1 MDEAFYYKGKKLYST
16 GPISCIYCKEYG
28 YCNGV
33 FIGYCTICADHFEC
47 ERGNG
52 FIINS
57 NVNPGHECIKYLM
70 HNSSENNI
78 NDDNFEILT
87 LQKENSIWE
96 TYLKDVTFNDIGD
109 TKLAEDRELY
119 KDLPELISYS
129 DNDQEK
135 EEEENN
141 EFKNFDF
148 NNFKD

>member
-1 MDEAFYYKGKKLYST
+1 
-16 GPISCIYCKEYG
+16 
-28 YCNGV
+28 
-33 FIGYCTICADHFEC
+33 
-47 ERGNG
+47 
-52 FIINS
+52 
-57 NVNPGHECIKYLM
+57 M